1 MQILALWAIKK
12 TLSYFPTY
20 DIIKRIF
27 AKKGRIMKIV
37 GISPRLTTTENRER
51 EFVNTLYVKQL
62 TSRGLNA
69 IIIST
74 NNPNADKVLDLC
86 DCFLLTGGHDIDPKY
101 YNEENNGKSLNV
113 NHALD
118 KLDRQIAE
126 HAARTKKPLLG
137 ICRGHQAINI
147 FLGGSLFQDIGDT
160 HSDIK
165 SGHAVYAEPN
175 RLLPFAQK
183 IMVNSY
189 HHQAIDRVA
198 PEFDVIARAEDG
210 TIEAIIHQSLPII
223 GIQWHPEIIPDAV
236 ESKLIFDVFAR
247 LVHER

>member
-74 NNPNADKVLDLC
+74 NNPNADKVLNLC
-86 DCFLLTGGHDIDPKY
+86 DCFLP
-101 YNEENNGKSLNV
+101 
-113 NHALD
+113 
-118 KLDRQIAE
+118 
-126 HAARTKKPLLG
+126 
-137 ICRGHQAINI
+137 
-147 FLGGSLFQDIGDT
+147 
-160 HSDIK
+160 
-165 SGHAVYAEPN
+165 
-175 RLLPFAQK
+175 
-183 IMVNSY
+183 
-189 HHQAIDRVA
+189 
-198 PEFDVIARAEDG
+198 
-210 TIEAIIHQSLPII
+210 SLP
-223 GIQWHPEIIPDAV
+223 V
-236 ESKLIFDVFAR
+236 ST
-247 LVHER
+247 